1 MGQRNIYQEQ
11 VIMARRTVNE
21 FWNGWSLHNKTITVL
36 QHYKI
41 KAQSINFITSVIWW
55 KMCRRSNDCHTI
67 GQSYNNN
74 GMKLNGLAFRI
85 ASWRHVVWHKEELMQ
100 KKIVYVFIKQVSS
113 MWSKNQVFCP
123 YAIYTH
129 THTLTS

>member
-1 MGQRNIYQEQ
+1 
-11 VIMARRTVNE
+11 MACRTVNE
-21 FWNGWSLHNKTITVL
+21 LWNGLSLHNKTITVL

-55 KMCRRSNDCHTI
+55 KMCRI
-67 GQSYNNN
+67 GQMIVTPSDNPTMEQRNET
-74 GMKLNGLAFRI
+74 KWSRLLNRLLKACCMI
-85 ASWRHVVWHKEELMQ
+85 VWQWHKEELMQ
-100 KKIVYVFIKQVSS
+100 KKIVYIFIKQVSS